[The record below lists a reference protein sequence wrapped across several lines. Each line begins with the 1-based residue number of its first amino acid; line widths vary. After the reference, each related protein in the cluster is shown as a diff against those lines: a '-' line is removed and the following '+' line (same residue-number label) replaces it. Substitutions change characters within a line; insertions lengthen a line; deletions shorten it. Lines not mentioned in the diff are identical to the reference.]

1 MAIILTNKPFSPVAT
16 EWYPSL
22 PVTAQVYD
30 PIFMLKI
37 SFPSN
42 EIGETYLVSESTHQS
57 ILSDPN

>member
-1 MAIILTNKPFSPVAT
+1 MYGLGPLLSEITMAIILTNKPFSPVAT

-42 EIGETYLVSESTHQS
+42 DIGET
-57 ILSDPN
+57 